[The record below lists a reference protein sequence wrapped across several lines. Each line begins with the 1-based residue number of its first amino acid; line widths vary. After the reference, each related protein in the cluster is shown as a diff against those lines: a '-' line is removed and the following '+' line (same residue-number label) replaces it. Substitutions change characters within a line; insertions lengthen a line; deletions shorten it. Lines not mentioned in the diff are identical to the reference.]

1 MIFCGRTVGCLS
13 LSQSWSR
20 LNKQEQVW
28 QGGCVQDDDD
38 DGDDD
43 GYDGDDD
50 DDDGDVGDDD
60 DGDDDDDDGDV
71 GDDDDD
77 DRDGEHARKILSCES
92 QEMAR
97 LEVVFNLQLV

>member
-20 LNKQEQVW
+20 LNKQEQVQ
-28 QGGCVQDDDD
+28 QGACVQDDDD

-43 GYDGDDD
+43 DYDGDDD
-50 DDDGDVGDDD
+50 DDDVDVGDDD
-60 DGDDDDDDGDV
+60 DY
-71 GDDDDD
+71 D

-92 QEMAR
+92 REMAR
-97 LEVVFNLQLV
+97 LEIVFNLQLV

>member
-20 LNKQEQVW
+20 LNKQEQVQ
-28 QGGCVQDDDD
+28 QGASGQDDD
-38 DGDDD
+38 
-43 GYDGDDD
+43 
-50 DDDGDVGDDD
+50 DDD

-71 GDDDDD
+71 GDDDDYD

-92 QEMAR
+92 REMAR
-97 LEVVFNLQLV
+97 LEIVFNLQLV